1 MQDAKMIHRL
11 LLVVATLA
19 LLAGGGHLVAQTAP
33 ASGFGAA
40 PPPPFT
46 SSLAVYSG
54 ISGPGKPL
62 VGNGGG
68 GYRSGYEG
76 LMYDGPNPKPGWL
89 PLGKYVC
96 TSSAVKAGLIPPL
109 KPIWD
114 VHLRDTIINI
124 GGDGLYYMTGSTGDN
139 IWDRNDGIELYR
151 SKDLQHWDYLG
162 LVWSF
167 ERDATWQNKWG
178 TLHDKP
184 VRDVWAPEIHYLKQ
198 KKTYVLMYGL
208 AGGGGTGILVSTTGK
223 PEGPYV
229 NPFKPDARMT
239 GGIDPTIFED
249 DDGKLYMTWGRGG
262 QIAQL
267 KDDLSGF
274 EIPPRDVK
282 VDKSDAT
289 AADGSKNVPADLLSK
304 PEVAMEGASLFKR
317 NGKYYLGG
325 AVFWGG
331 TATGRYDSV
340 AAIADNIWGPYKH
353 WHEAVPC
360 GGGTNYFQDKD
371 GSWYCAYF
379 GNDEQSPFREK
390 PGLVRIDFDK
400 NDKIVISD
408 EQPALVLQDGTPTHW
423 RARTKPAANG
433 AAPAAVPTH

>member
-1 MQDAKMIHRL
+1 MRCNLIFVQ
-11 LLVVATLA
+11 ATLA
-19 LLAGGGHLVAQTAP
+19 SLALAGLLIAQTTQP
-33 ASGFGAA
+33 A
-40 PPPPFT
+40 PPFT
-46 SSLAVYSG
+46 SSAAVYSG
-54 ISGPGKPL
+54 ISGPGKPV
-62 VGNGGG
+62 VGNGLG

-76 LMYDGPNPKPGWL
+76 VMYDGPDPKPGWL

-96 TSSAVKAGLIPPL
+96 TGSAVKAGLIPPL

-124 GGDGLYYMTGSTGDN
+124 GGDGDYYMTGSTGDN

-167 ERDATWQNKWG
+167 DKDATWQAKWG
-178 TLHDKP
+178 TMPNHSNGVNH
-184 VRDVWAPEIHYLKQ
+184 VRDVWAPEIHYLTH
-198 KKTYVLMYGL
+198 KKNYVLVYSL
-208 AGGGGTGILVSTTGK
+208 AGGAGTGILVSTTGK
-223 PEGPYV
+223 PQGPYV
-229 NPFKPDARMT
+229 NPLNGDARLT
-239 GGIDPTIFED
+239 GGIDPTVFED
-249 DDGKLYMTWGRGG
+249 DDGKLYVTAGRGG
-262 QIAQL
+262 QIGLL
-267 KDDLSGF
+267 KDDLTGW

-289 AADGSKNVPADLLSK
+289 AADGSNNVPADLLAK
-304 PEVAMEGASLFKR
+304 PEVAMEGATLFKR

-331 TATGRYDSV
+331 TGTGRYDSV
-340 AAIADNIWGPYKH
+340 VAIADNIWGPYRH

-360 GGGTNYFQDKD
+360 GGGTGYFQDKD
-371 GSWYCAYF
+371 GRWYCTYF

-400 NDKIVISD
+400 NGKIIIAD
-408 EQPALVLQDGTPTHW
+408 EQPAFVLQDATPTHW
-423 RARTKPAANG
+423 RIKP
-433 AAPAAVPTH
+433 

>member
-1 MQDAKMIHRL
+1 MPRCLNSA
-11 LLVVATLA
+11 VAILA
-19 LLAGGGHLVAQTAP
+19 VYAGAVQLIAQTATTR
-33 ASGFGAA
+33 ASGVVI
-40 PPPPFT
+40 PPPFT
-46 SSLAVYSG
+46 SSAAVYSG
-54 ISGPGKPL
+54 ISGPGGPV

-76 LMYDGPNPKPGWL
+76 LMYDGPDPRPGWL
-89 PLGKYVC
+89 PLGQYVC
-96 TSSAVKAGLIPPL
+96 TGSVVKEGLLPPL

-114 VHLRDTIINI
+114 VHLRDTIINL

-167 ERDATWQNKWG
+167 DKDATWQAKWG
-178 TLHDKP
+178 TMPNRLTNKTNT
-184 VRDVWAPEIHYLKQ
+184 VRDIWAPEIHYLSH
-198 KKTYVLMYGL
+198 KKNYVLVYSL
-208 AGGGGTGILVSTTGK
+208 AGGAGTGILVSTTGK
-223 PEGPYV
+223 PNGPYV
-229 NPFKPDARMT
+229 NPLKPDARLT

-249 DDGKLYMTWGRGG
+249 DDGKLYVTWGRGG
-262 QIAQL
+262 QIGLL
-267 KDDLSGF
+267 KDDLTGW
-274 EIPPRDVK
+274 EIPPKDVK

-289 AADGSKNVPADLLSK
+289 ASDGSTNVPPDLRSSAQ
-304 PEVAMEGASLFKR
+304 VAMEGATLFKR

-331 TATGRYDSV
+331 SATGRYDSV
-340 AAIADNIWGPYKH
+340 VAIADNIWGPYTH

-371 GSWYCAYF
+371 GSWYCTYF

-400 NDKIVISD
+400 NDKIVIAD
-408 EQPALVLQDGTPTHW
+408 EQPAFVLQDGTPTHW
-423 RARTKPAANG
+423 RKS
-433 AAPAAVPTH
+433 HE